1 MNRTKRLWARRAVA
15 LSAVAA
21 ALAILAAGGGRAQD
35 DGGQDDGGRARDR
48 GHAAVLTIDGP
59 IGPAV
64 ADYIRR
70 GLDKAVAG
78 GATVVILQMDTPG
91 GLDTSMRAIIKDILA
106 SPVPVIGYVGPPGA
120 RAASAGT
127 YILYAS
133 HVAAM
138 APGTNLGAAT
148 PVQLGAPPPPPEEPD
163 EDKKKPAATED
174 DAPAKAAGE
183 DAEPD
188 GEAAAESKEEPPEPA
203 KKHPTLSDKALNDSI
218 AYIRGLAQMRGRNVE
233 WAVKA
238 VEEAASLSSV
248 DALEAGVID
257 LIANGIQDL
266 LVQAD
271 GRQTEIAGKEYTLET
286 AGLAVV
292 EIEADWR
299 TELLEIITN
308 PTVAYLL
315 LFTIGVPALLLEFY
329 TGTMVAGVVGAIC
342 IVIGLYGLH
351 LLPIDYAG
359 AGLILLGIALL
370 AGEAFM
376 PSFGVLGIGGL
387 ISFVFGSVMLID
399 TDVPGLGVSPW
410 LIGSVAAAGA
420 GLMMVAMYALM
431 HSRRSPVVS
440 GVEIMLGATCPVV
453 DWTGGTGHVRI
464 RGETWN
470 ARGNVKLKRGARV
483 RISEIDGLTLVVE
496 PAEQAE
502 QAN

>member
-1 MNRTKRLWARRAVA
+1 MWISRIVA
-15 LSAVAA
+15 LGAVISA
-21 ALAILAAGGGRAQD
+21 LSILAVDGGRAQS
-35 DGGQDDGGRARDR
+35 DG
-48 GHAAVLTIDGP
+48 GHAALLTINGP
-59 IGPAV
+59 IGPGV
-64 ADYIRR
+64 SDYVHR
-70 GLDKAVAG
+70 GFEKAVAG
-78 GATVVILQMDTPG
+78 GAKAIILQMDTPG

-106 SPVPVIGYVGPPGA
+106 SPVPVIGYVGPSGA

-148 PVQLGAPPPPPEEPD
+148 PVQLGGSPAPPEEPD
-163 EDKKKPAATED
+163 KDRKKPAED
-174 DAPAKAAGE
+174 E
-183 DAEPD
+183 DEDSSKEA
-188 GEAAAESKEEPPEPA
+188 GEAAEEEDKPAEESAAAEPEEKSPGTT
-203 KKHPTLSDKALNDSI
+203 KKHPTLSDKALNDAI
-218 AYIRGLAQMRGRNVE
+218 AYIRSLAQMRGRNAQ
-233 WAVKA
+233 WAVEA
-238 VEEAASLSSV
+238 VEEAASLSSE

-257 LIANGIQDL
+257 LMATDIKDL
-266 LVQAD
+266 LVKAD
-271 GRQTEIAGKEYTLET
+271 GRQTEIAGKEYTVET
-286 AGLAVV
+286 AELAIV

-387 ISFVFGSVMLID
+387 VAFVFGSVMLID

-420 GLMMVAMYALM
+420 GLMMLAMYALM
-431 HSRRSPVVS
+431 HSRQSPVVS
-440 GVEIMLGATCPVV
+440 GAEAMLGATCQVV
-453 DWTGGTGHVRI
+453 DWSGNTGRVRI
-464 RGETWN
+464 QGETWN
-470 ARGNVKLKRGARV
+470 ARADVEFKPGERV
-483 RISEIDGLTLVVE
+483 RVNEIDGLTLVVA
-496 PAEQAE
+496 PEQE
-502 QAN
+502 N